1 MADAPKTST
10 PAASG
15 PKLGRLTGLKKR
27 QQIEVAGR
35 MMFLWVAIAAVAV
48 SFCLATGQ
56 YLFTKWDYNNKILS
70 KKYTA
75 AQTLSNNVT
84 NAQKLKTAV
93 DDLVANQDLASVK
106 TNPDDPNIKS
116 VLDALPTT
124 FDPAALAT
132 SLQQVVLSRSGVS
145 IESISVPPDV
155 DNTASSTGTS
165 AATATTGT
173 STTGPQ
179 EVKFSFVVTGTYDK
193 IKALVVDLERTIR
206 PIHINTMTL
215 NGSDSN
221 LRASFDASTFYQPSQ
236 TVSLGSEV
244 VK

>member
-1 MADAPKTST
+1 MADTPKST
-10 PAASG
+10 PAASSG
-15 PKLGRLTGLKKR
+15 PKPSRLTGLKKR

-35 MMFLWVAIAAVAV
+35 MMFIWVAVAAIAV

-75 AQTLSNNVT
+75 AQTLANNVT
-84 NAQKLKTAV
+84 NAQKLKTEV
-93 DDLVANQDLASVK
+93 DDLIANQDLASVK

-145 IESISVPPDV
+145 IESISVPPDT
-155 DNTASSTGTS
+155 DTSAPTTSSTNAAS
-165 AATATTGT
+165 AA
-173 STTGPQ
+173 TTGPQ
-179 EVKFSFVVTGTYDK
+179 EIKFSFVVTGTYDK

-206 PIHINTMTL
+206 PIRINDMTL

-236 TVSLGSEV
+236 TVTLGSET